1 MALTWS
7 EPHAEPPT
15 WSGPQPGKCFD
26 VSTSTKNWQLSAHA
40 TPQNS
45 KMPMRRVTIMRIG
58 VRTSILLFEVLVF
71 VMPFLWDFRFS
82 SSSFSSRS
90 EPRSGIDDC
99 LRHAVGCSVNCFIRY
114 LTSVIFSRGPEVLLG
129 AASLLGPGAG
139 RGATLPP
146 ARSLACSSVRCGR
159 PQSSS
164 VLSHLPAAYL

>member
-71 VMPFLWDFRFS
+71 VMPFLWDFGFS
-82 SSSFSSRS
+82 VSSFSSRS
-90 EPRSGIDDC
+90 EPRSGMDDG
-99 LRHAVGCSVNCFIRY
+99 LRHTMPCSIRN
-114 LTSVIFSRGPEVLLG
+114 LASTSETGGRASEVLLG
-129 AASLLGPGAG
+129 VASLLGPGAG